1 MTGEVKPSVNGSAL
15 KVRQDHAQKQA
26 HEKVKPSRLGV
37 SLLALTREKQRGRRK
52 PPNAKKNP
60 SHRRRT
66 EPPREHL
73 IALLFGV
80 SAEGSKPHRGAV
92 GINSTFFIS
101 DNRVGFSQGE
111 VKHDLLNC
119 ILLNPTSELANV
131 CRGQLHGYGGER
143 TKGTMR
149 VP

>member
-1 MTGEVKPSVNGSAL
+1 MRSRQAHSARNARRGALRREAQAGLHNSIRWAYGGLGYYDVNENGDRRSQAER
-15 KVRQDHAQKQA
+15 KRFCPKQWQDHAQKQA

-37 SLLALTREKQRGRRK
+37 SLLPLTREKQARSGASRQGK
-52 PPNAKKNP
+52 ENP

-92 GINSTFFIS
+92 GKKTPP
-101 DNRVGFSQGE
+101 QT
-111 VKHDLLNC
+111 VK
-119 ILLNPTSELANV
+119 A
-131 CRGQLHGYGGER
+131 
-143 TKGTMR
+143 
-149 VP
+149 